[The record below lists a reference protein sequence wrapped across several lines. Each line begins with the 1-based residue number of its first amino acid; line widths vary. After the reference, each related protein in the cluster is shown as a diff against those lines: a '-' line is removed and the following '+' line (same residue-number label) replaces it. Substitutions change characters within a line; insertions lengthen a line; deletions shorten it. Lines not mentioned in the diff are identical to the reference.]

1 MRSILLFV
9 LASLGI
15 PLYGADVNYEMV
27 RAEIFQP
34 ICAECHSQPGAS
46 ADLDL
51 TQYASLMTSKVVVP
65 FKPEESLLFEKV
77 SSGEMPL
84 IGDALSEA
92 QLALIKDWIL
102 AGAPDAPPPAELTL
116 KSVTPASGP
125 VEGGTT
131 VILSGSELGSTTE
144 VYFGEALCADLKVLE
159 ATRVQCTTPAQ
170 DVDGTVAVRL
180 VADSGEAILPT
191 GFEYRPALGASYRSL
206 YVNIFRVRCLGCH
219 NNENPS
225 HGLSLESYET
235 LMGHRR
241 AVIPFNLKKSRLYK
255 KTREGEMPKNGPPLS
270 RAEVS
275 AIGAWISA
283 GAPNN

>member
-1 MRSILLFV
+1 MAKKLFLCFLISAV
-9 LASLGI
+9 SAM
-15 PLYGADVNYEMV
+15 GADLNYDV
-27 RAEIFQP
+27 VLAEIFQP

-51 TQYASLMTSKVVVP
+51 TQYASLIASKVVVP
-65 FKPEESLLFEKV
+65 FKPEESLLIEKV
-77 SSGEMPL
+77 TSGEMPL
-84 IGDALSEA
+84 IGDPLNADQIALLKA
-92 QLALIKDWIL
+92 WIL

-125 VEGGTT
+125 ANGGTE
-131 VILSGSELGSTTE
+131 VLLSGSELSE
-144 VYFGEALCADLKVLE
+144 AKAVYFGESECTDLTVLDP
-159 ATRVQCTTPAQ
+159 TQLKCVTPAQ
-170 DVDGTVAVRL
+170 GEAGSVDVRVVT
-180 VADSGEAILPT
+180 DSGEALLAS
-191 GFEYRPALGASYRSL
+191 GFEYRPLLGPSYRSL

-255 KTREGEMPKNGPPLS
+255 KNPRRRNAQEWPPAFQCRGECHRGLDSCGRPQ
-270 RAEVS
+270 
-275 AIGAWISA
+275 
-283 GAPNN
+283 